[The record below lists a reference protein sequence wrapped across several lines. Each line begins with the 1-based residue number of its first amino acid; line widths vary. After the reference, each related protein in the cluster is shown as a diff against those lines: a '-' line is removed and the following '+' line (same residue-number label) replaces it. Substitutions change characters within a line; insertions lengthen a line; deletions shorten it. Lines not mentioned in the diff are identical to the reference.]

1 MGWTTRILGF
11 GFPALLALAAPAGA
25 KDLCIQGSLDE
36 SYVFKK
42 VPKR

>member
-25 KDLCIQGSLDE
+25 KDLRPGLLQAL
-36 SYVFKK
+36 
-42 VPKR
+42 